1 MSDHDANLA
10 LLEFELTQRRKMN
23 SILKQKQVTIT
34 SQFCSETV
42 FQEELLKLKS
52 EIMDKEE
59 NLSLLEPGL
68 KQLLE
73 ATKPLLTGL
82 ELDINNLGEKIKF
95 EDFSDI
101 KLADCLMCLF
111 RQCRARETNSSDI
124 QVVYQGRILEIKK
137 THEIFRSKLYKNNAE
152 KRTEPGRFVSREIW
166 LRIYQVNRTVGS
178 SRCRW

>member
-124 QVVYQGRILEIKK
+124 QVVYQGKIFEVKK
-137 THEIFRSKLYKNNAE
+137 
-152 KRTEPGRFVSREIW
+152 
-166 LRIYQVNRTVGS
+166 
-178 SRCRW
+178 